1 MSTVVRPLSA
11 AGAAA
16 LLAATPAFAG
26 GAGLSLRFMGNG
38 LDAPGLDR
46 VEIALDPHVPAD
58 VGAGS
63 FTVEWWMKALPGA
76 NTTSGTCTPGDFNW
90 IFGNI
95 VLDRDVFG
103 PGDWGDWGV
112 SLWTGVIAFGVG
124 GSIGGVFDHTVCG
137 TSTLDDGVWHHVAA
151 TRRASDGRLQLYV
164 DGVLEAQ
171 ALGPTRDVSYR
182 DGRSTPWPKDPFL
195 VLGTEKHDV
204 QHTPFAGWLDELR
217 LSTVLRYT
225 ANFTPPA
232 APFVP
237 DASTAALYHFD
248 EGSGTAI
255 LDGSG
260 TPGGPSHG
268 VRLFGGDP
276 PGPVYSADTPF
287 LEVVFADGFESGDT
301 TNWSFSVG

>member
-1 MSTVVRPLSA
+1 MKLRWTPPAPAGLTA
-11 AGAAA
+11 ALA
-16 LLAATPAFAG
+16 LLAAAGPAFAG
-26 GAGLSLRFMGNG
+26 GAGFSLRFMGNG

-46 VEIALDPHVPAD
+46 VEIPLDPHVPAD
-58 VGAGS
+58 VGAGD

-76 NTTSGTCTPGDFNW
+76 NTTSGVCTPGGFNW
-90 IFGNI
+90 INGNI
-95 VLDRDVFG
+95 LLDRDVFG

-124 GSIGGVFDHTVCG
+124 GTSDDTVCG
-137 TSTLDDGVWHHVAA
+137 TTALDDGDWHHVAA
-151 TRRASDGRLQLYV
+151 TRRASDGRLELYV

-171 ALGPTRDVSYR
+171 GTGPAGDASYR

-217 LSTVLRYT
+217 LSTVRRYT
-225 ANFTPPA
+225 ANFTPPS
-232 APFVP
+232 APFTP
-237 DASTAALYHFD
+237 DGATAALYRFD

-255 LDGSG
+255 LDASG
-260 TPGGPSHG
+260 AAGGPSHG
-268 VRLFGGDP
+268 VRLVGGDP

-287 LEVVFADGFESGDT
+287 AEVIFADGFESGDT
-301 TNWSFSVG
+301 SAWTAVAG